1 MRISQFY
8 TIWRAT
14 GRMPLF
20 FQSPFMRANAGLI
33 SNITRALSE
42 AFDVRKRS
50 DLRVDNNRTRYSNR
64 APSRSRLPAGTTRP
78 STNRRY
84 M

>member
-1 MRISQFY
+1 MREIGENGMRISQFY

-20 FQSPFMRANAGLI
+20 FQSSFMRANAGLI
-33 SNITRALSE
+33 SNITRA
-42 AFDVRKRS
+42 AADMFDIRKRS

-64 APSRSRLPAGTTRP
+64 
-78 STNRRY
+78 RRR
-84 M
+84 

>member
-1 MRISQFY
+1 MRLSQFY

-20 FQSPFMRANAGLI
+20 FQSPYMRAHGHMI
-33 SNITRALSE
+33 SNVTRAMSDM
-42 AFDVRKRS
+42 FDIRKRS

-64 APSRSRLPAGTTRP
+64 
-78 STNRRY
+78 RRR
-84 M
+84 

>member
-20 FQSPFMRANAGLI
+20 FRSPYLRAHAGFV
-33 SNITRALSE
+33 STVTRALSE

-50 DLRVDNNRTRYSNR
+50 DLRVDSSRTRYSNR
-64 APSRSRLPAGTTRP
+64 
-78 STNRRY
+78 RR
-84 M
+84 

>member
-33 SNITRALSE
+33 SNITRAMSE

-50 DLRVDNNRTRYSNR
+50 DLRVDHNRTRYSNR
-64 APSRSRLPAGTTRP
+64 ASSAARLSSGATGM
-78 STNRRY
+78 SKSRRY
-84 M
+84 R